1 MSLLVGLDGVKSV
14 GDRLGTV
21 RVAVSDSVVRG
32 SMLPMD
38 AEVRAVSVTVGRPEL
53 CEDGIVGV
61 RVPRVPEV
69 TGGTEMAVEDKLTVG
84 WLFKEV
90 RLGVLREE
98 GRVAMVTSCVVTA
111 LLASEVSREGQVG
124 VAEVSGV
131 LVAKMEVGEVTWD
144 GEGVTEL
151 GKVTRD
157 VAVDV
162 ACVTGSVVLK
172 ADNEVLCVVPA
183 VTGLGLDPDTE
194 GRTWFVVEV
203 NTVLVTMEEGM
214 GDPEARVSAGV
225 TEDVY
230 T

>member
-1 MSLLVGLDGVKSV
+1 M
-14 GDRLGTV
+14 
-21 RVAVSDSVVRG
+21 SDSVVRG

-61 RVPRVPEV
+61 RVPSVPEV

-90 RLGVLREE
+90 RLGVLRED
-98 GRVAMVTSCVVTA
+98 GRVAMVTNCVVTA

-144 GEGVTEL
+144 GEGVTELLTEL

-214 GDPEARVSAGV
+214 GDPEDRVSAGV